1 MKKIER
7 QKIKMSF
14 TEFLSIFVEPITI
27 IVLAIWGGKQGYKY
41 WLKQKKEEG
50 LYLQRQSKYE
60 AKLAAGKALW
70 ALLRYISESDHDENI
85 FRRGELN
92 ESGKKVFYFRQEQ
105 ANHFI
110 TELNDVFYIKG
121 HGLFLDQTTKTLI
134 FELRSQVFGWLHVS
148 KKSGEEDMKITNAK
162 KFERINQIRDELHK
176 KLKEQILVEASINET
191 V

>member
-1 MKKIER
+1 
-7 QKIKMSF
+7 MSF

-27 IVLAIWGGKQGYKY
+27 IVLAFWGGKQGYKY

-85 FRRGELN
+85 FRRGELD